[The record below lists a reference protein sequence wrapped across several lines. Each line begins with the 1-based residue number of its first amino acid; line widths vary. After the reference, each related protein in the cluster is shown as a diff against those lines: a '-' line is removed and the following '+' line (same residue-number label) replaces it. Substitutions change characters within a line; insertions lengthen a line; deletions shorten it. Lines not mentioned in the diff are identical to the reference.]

1 MDIPGVGM
9 LLHEALHILL
19 LGFIKNHM
27 EDSLNFHVL
36 PNLPRKTVTGVLSM
50 KKSRPDH
57 TAVDPACEQLS
68 KLPKSQSLGSLFLRE
83 PLLGEIKW
91 NRSS

>member
-1 MDIPGVGM
+1 
-9 LLHEALHILL
+9 
-19 LGFIKNHM
+19 M
-27 EDSLNFHVL
+27 ENSLNFLLIL
-36 PNLPRKTVTGVLSM
+36 PKLPRKTVTGVLSM
-50 KKSRPDH
+50 KQSRPDH

-68 KLPKSQSLGSLFLRE
+68 KSFLSQSLGSLFTWG

>member
-1 MDIPGVGM
+1 MDIPGVSL

-27 EDSLNFHVL
+27 EDSLSFLIL
-36 PNLPRKTVTGVLSM
+36 PKFPRKTVTGAFINE
-50 KKSRPDH
+50 
-57 TAVDPACEQLS
+57 AVQT
-68 KLPKSQSLGSLFLRE
+68 QSYSGQSSLQATFKIIFITITIVPLGGL
-83 PLLGEIKW
+83 LLGEIKW

>member
-1 MDIPGVGM
+1 MDLPGVSL

-27 EDSLNFHVL
+27 EDSLNILVL

-50 KKSRPDH
+50 KRSRPDH
-57 TAVDPACEQLS
+57 TAVDQACEQLS
-68 KLPKSQSLGSLFLRE
+68 KSTESQSLGSLFTWG